1 MQNINIDEFEVY
13 MDLLDSVMARLTL
26 LEITD
31 VFKYNEELR
40 KCRRELIPLSQ
51 KARFMQ
57 TPSGLQ
63 TIKDSIVMANG
74 IIARAEV
81 FEDVL

>member
-1 MQNINIDEFEVY
+1 MQNINIDEFEIYLDV
-13 MDLLDSVMARLTL
+13 LDSVMARLTL
-26 LEITD
+26 LEANNSDMI
-31 VFKYNEELR
+31 NEELSIFR
-40 KCRRELIPLSQ
+40 KKLIPLCQ

-57 TPSGLQ
+57 TPDGLQ
-63 TIKDSIVMANG
+63 NIKDNILIANG